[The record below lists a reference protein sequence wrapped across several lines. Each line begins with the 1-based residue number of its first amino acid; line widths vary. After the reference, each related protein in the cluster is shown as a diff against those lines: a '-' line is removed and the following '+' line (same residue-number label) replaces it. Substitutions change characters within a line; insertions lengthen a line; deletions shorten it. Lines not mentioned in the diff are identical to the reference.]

1 MPDLKTYYD
10 RYALAALGLIAA
22 VVAVLI
28 ALSAGSAKE
37 AAVLPPDPNPQ
48 ARERFSPNAAVETLR
63 ADRAAMTE
71 RRSWKENANG
81 ASPFVSRVYLL
92 KDGGLVD
99 ILESGNELFSGIPNK
114 WILTYDLDYLDAGLP
129 ERDPDS
135 DGFTN
140 FEEFTAQTNP
150 RDKNSSPEEWTK
162 LRLSDVKIE
171 QLQNIF
177 TGRDEKGRAMINSVA
192 ATSDA
197 LQGRPIGPTKAYSP
211 GDTIMVAKY
220 RPGYAVTYDVEK
232 TPFRLKEFRVEDRPN
247 PRITVDGKPQID
259 KIEIA
264 ILESTAGDKATIE
277 LEARK
282 PSTSPYSLATLI
294 DTRPGG
300 QSIEVRS
307 GDAFNLGESAKYK
320 LVDVSEETATIED
333 LASKEQ
339 HTVPRAAPAAA
350 EAAAPP
356 EETMQ

>member
-1 MPDLKTYYD
+1 MPDLKKYYD
-10 RYALAALGLIAA
+10 RYLLAAAGLVLAA
-22 VVAVLI
+22 VAVLL
-28 ALSAGSAKE
+28 AFYSGSAKE
-37 AAVLPPDPNPQ
+37 AAVIPP
-48 ARERFSPNAAVETLR
+48 ASGREEPFAANGGVELLR
-63 ADRAAMTE
+63 LDRAAMDE
-71 RRSWKENANG
+71 RRTWSEATNG
-81 ASPFVSRVYLL
+81 ASTFVSRVYLL
-92 KDGGLVD
+92 TDGGLVD
-99 ILESGNELFSGIPNK
+99 ILESGNELFPGIPNQ
-114 WILTYDLDYLDAGLP
+114 WILTYGLDYLDTGLP

-150 RDKNSSPEEWTK
+150 RDKSSSPEEWTK

-211 GDTIMVAKY
+211 GDTIIVAKY
-220 RPGYAVTYDVEK
+220 RPGYSVTYDEEK

-277 LEARK
+277 LEAGK

-300 QSIEVRS
+300 QPSMQVRS
-307 GDAFNLGESAKYK
+307 GDALTLGESAKYK

-333 LASKEQ
+333 LATQER
-339 HTVPRAAPAAA
+339 HTVPRAAPAAP
-350 EAAAPP
+350 EAAAPS
-356 EETMQ
+356 EEPMQ

>member
-1 MPDLKTYYD
+1 MPDLKKYYD
-10 RYALAALGLIAA
+10 RYLLAAAGL
-22 VVAVLI
+22 VL
-28 ALSAGSAKE
+28 AGAGVLLAFSSDSAKE
-37 AAVLPPDPNPQ
+37 AAVMPQ
-48 ARERFSPNAAVETLR
+48 ASPQQEPFAADEVVEVLR
-63 ADRAAMTE
+63 TDRAAMDE
-71 RRSWKENANG
+71 RRAWSEATNG
-81 ASPFVSRVYLL
+81 ASTFVSRVYLL

-99 ILESGNELFSGIPNK
+99 ILESGNELFPGIPNQ
-114 WILTYDLDYLDAGLP
+114 WILTHGLDYLDAGLP
-129 ERDPDS
+129 ERDPDA

-140 FEEFTAQTNP
+140 FEEFAAQTNP

-171 QLQNIF
+171 KLQNIF

-197 LQGRPIGPTKAYSP
+197 LQGRPIGPTKAYSL
-211 GDTIMVAKY
+211 GDTIIVAKY

-232 TPFRLKEFRVEDRPN
+232 TPFKLKEFRVDDRPN

-264 ILESTAGDKATIE
+264 ILEGTAGDKATIE
-277 LEARK
+277 LEAGK

-300 QSIEVRS
+300 KSMQVRS
-307 GDAFNLGESAKYK
+307 GDALTLGKSAKYK

-333 LASKEQ
+333 LATKEQ
-339 HTVPRAAPAAA
+339 HTVPRAAPAAP
-350 EAAAPP
+350 EATAPS
-356 EETMQ
+356 EEPTQ

>member
-1 MPDLKTYYD
+1 MPDLKKYYD
-10 RYALAALGLIAA
+10 RYLLAAAGLVLA
-22 VVAVLI
+22 VVAVLL
-28 ALSAGSAKE
+28 AFSSGSAKE
-37 AAVLPPDPNPQ
+37 AAVIPQ
-48 ARERFSPNAAVETLR
+48 ASGRQEPFAANGGVELLKL
-63 ADRAAMTE
+63 DRAAMDE
-71 RRSWKENANG
+71 RRTWSDATNG
-81 ASPFVSRVYLL
+81 ASTFVSRVYLL

-99 ILESGNELFSGIPNK
+99 ILESGNELFPGIPNQ
-114 WILTYDLDYLDAGLP
+114 WILTYGLDYLDTGLP

-211 GDTIMVAKY
+211 GDTIIVAKY
-220 RPGYAVTYDVEK
+220 RPGYSVTYDEEK

-277 LEARK
+277 LEAGK

-300 QSIEVRS
+300 QSMQVRS
-307 GDAFNLGESAKYK
+307 GDALSLGDSAKYK

-333 LASKEQ
+333 LATQEQ
-339 HTVPRAAPAAA
+339 HPVPRGAPAAP
-350 EAAAPP
+350 EAAAPS
-356 EETMQ
+356 EEPMQ